1 MAVNKHIQKIRGWGL
16 DVLAIQNKGYRLAYP
31 LDLIDE
37 QRLAQQL
44 DTPFYYCPIIDSTN
58 QYLLDHIK
66 QLMSGSICIAE
77 YQTAARGRRGRR
89 WYSPFASNLYY
100 SMYWQLSQG
109 PMAAMGLSLVIGM
122 VLAQT
127 LHALGE
133 TEVKVKW
140 PNDLYLQGKKL
151 AGILVELSGA
161 TADIAHVV
169 LGIGINLNMHNIDP
183 DIVTQDWAKLD
194 QLAID
199 RTSLVILLSQKLQQA
214 LVVFEQQGLKPFIEQ
229 WQALDNFYNCPVKL
243 LMADKE
249 IKGIAKGINQQG
261 ALLLEQDGIITAYLG
276 GEISLRAN

>member
-1 MAVNKHIQKIRGWGL
+1 
-16 DVLAIQNKGYRLAYP
+16 
-31 LDLIDE
+31 
-37 QRLAQQL
+37 
-44 DTPFYYCPIIDSTN
+44 
-58 QYLLDHIK
+58 
-66 QLMSGSICIAE
+66 
-77 YQTAARGRRGRR
+77 
-89 WYSPFASNLYY
+89 
-100 SMYWQLSQG
+100 
-109 PMAAMGLSLVIGM
+109 
-122 VLAQT
+122 
-127 LHALGE
+127 
-133 TEVKVKW
+133 
-140 PNDLYLQGKKL
+140 
-151 AGILVELSGA
+151 
-161 TADIAHVV
+161 
-169 LGIGINLNMHNIDP
+169 LNMHNIDP